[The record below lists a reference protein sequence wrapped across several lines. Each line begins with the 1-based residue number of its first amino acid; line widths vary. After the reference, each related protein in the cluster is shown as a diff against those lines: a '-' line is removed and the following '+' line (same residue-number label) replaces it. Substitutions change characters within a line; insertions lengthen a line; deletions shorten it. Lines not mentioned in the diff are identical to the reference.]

1 MRFLNHFTL
10 PLLGYGHITPE
21 TPLGQIVTVLYTFL
35 GVPLTMLTLKTM
47 GKMVSKLVYD
57 FVYAIETKLLSRT
70 RPRNIKKK
78 SVFVTFA
85 LMILIVCLGGLEGM
99 YVEGWTFVEGF
110 YAWFATL
117 STLGYGDYV
126 PGWSVLLQVE
136 ESSNPKSQLNLVL
149 IIFISA
155 LPSMA
160 ALCVVAGFLNSLAET
175 IEELK
180 IKSNAR
186 NLFLGHHNKI
196 METGS
201 TYSNE
206 AICGSRRARSATL

>member
-1 MRFLNHFTL
+1 M

-85 LMILIVCLGGLEGM
+85 LMILTVCLGGLEGM
-99 YVEGWTFVEGF
+99 YVEGWTFVESF
-110 YAWFATL
+110 YTWFATL

-126 PGWSVLLQVE
+126 LGWSVLLQVE

-155 LPSMA
+155 LSSMQA
-160 ALCVVAGFLNSLAET
+160 VWLLVFQT
-175 IEELK
+175 
-180 IKSNAR
+180 R
-186 NLFLGHHNKI
+186 NKI
-196 METGS
+196 REKIHFGK
-201 TYSNE
+201 
-206 AICGSRRARSATL
+206 

>member
-1 MRFLNHFTL
+1 M

-35 GVPLTMLTLKTM
+35 GVSLTMLTLKTM
-47 GKMVSKLVYD
+47 GK
-57 FVYAIETKLLSRT
+57 
-70 RPRNIKKK
+70 RPRNVKKK

-85 LMILIVCLGGLEGM
+85 LMILTVCLGGLEGM

-110 YAWFATL
+110 HAWFATL

-155 LPSMA
+155 LSSMQ
-160 ALCVVAGFLNSLAET
+160 ALCVVADFLNSEQ
-175 IEELK
+175 
-180 IKSNAR
+180 N
-186 NLFLGHHNKI
+186 
-196 METGS
+196 
-201 TYSNE
+201 
-206 AICGSRRARSATL
+206 

>member
-1 MRFLNHFTL
+1 M

-35 GVPLTMLTLKTM
+35 GVSLTMLTLKTM
-47 GKMVSKLVYD
+47 GK
-57 FVYAIETKLLSRT
+57 
-70 RPRNIKKK
+70 RPRNVKKK

-85 LMILIVCLGGLEGM
+85 LMILTVCLGGLEGM

-136 ESSNPKSQLNLVL
+136 ESSNPKSQLNIVL
-149 IIFISA
+149 IIFI
-155 LPSMA
+155 
-160 ALCVVAGFLNSLAET
+160 
-175 IEELK
+175 
-180 IKSNAR
+180 
-186 NLFLGHHNKI
+186 
-196 METGS
+196 
-201 TYSNE
+201 
-206 AICGSRRARSATL
+206 

>member
-1 MRFLNHFTL
+1 M

-35 GVPLTMLTLKTM
+35 GVSLTMLTLKTM
-47 GKMVSKLVYD
+47 GK
-57 FVYAIETKLLSRT
+57 
-70 RPRNIKKK
+70 RPRNVKKK

-85 LMILIVCLGGLEGM
+85 LMILTVCLGGLEGM

-160 ALCVVAGFLNSLAET
+160 ALCVVAGFLN
-175 IEELK
+175 
-180 IKSNAR
+180 
-186 NLFLGHHNKI
+186 
-196 METGS
+196 
-201 TYSNE
+201 
-206 AICGSRRARSATL
+206 

>member
-1 MRFLNHFTL
+1 M

-35 GVPLTMLTLKTM
+35 GVSLTMLTLKTM
-47 GKMVSKLVYD
+47 GK
-57 FVYAIETKLLSRT
+57 
-70 RPRNIKKK
+70 RPRNVKKK

-85 LMILIVCLGGLEGM
+85 LMILTVCLGGLEGM

-155 LPSMA
+155 LSSMQA
-160 ALCVVAGFLNSLAET
+160 VWLLVFQT
-175 IEELK
+175 
-180 IKSNAR
+180 R
-186 NLFLGHHNKI
+186 NKI
-196 METGS
+196 REKIHFGK
-201 TYSNE
+201 
-206 AICGSRRARSATL
+206 

>member
-1 MRFLNHFTL
+1 M

-35 GVPLTMLTLKTM
+35 GVSLTMLTLKTM
-47 GKMVSKLVYD
+47 GK
-57 FVYAIETKLLSRT
+57 
-70 RPRNIKKK
+70 RPRNVKKK

-85 LMILIVCLGGLEGM
+85 LMILTVCLGGLEGM

-155 LPSMA
+155 LSSMQ
-160 ALCVVAGFLNSLAET
+160 ALCVVADFLNLEQ
-175 IEELK
+175 
-180 IKSNAR
+180 N
-186 NLFLGHHNKI
+186 
-196 METGS
+196 
-201 TYSNE
+201 
-206 AICGSRRARSATL
+206 